1 MGRGVV
7 VVPRSL
13 VAPPS
18 PPHKGAGGGPRP
30 ALSSIALVIA
40 AALLLSSTA
49 SAQESKYPNLRGQWE
64 RSGPVAWDT
73 KKPPGRGQQAPL
85 NAEYQTRYDASLAEE
100 AKSGGQTYNPQVRCV
115 PPGMPR
121 AMIGYEPIEILVT
134 PDITYMRLH
143 FMGEFRRIYTD
154 GRDWPAHLAPTYIG
168 TSIGH
173 WIDTAG
179 SGRYDTLE
187 VETRGFKGPRL
198 IENTGIPLHLDNQ
211 TIIKERIHL
220 DATDANLLHDDV
232 TLIDDA
238 FTRPWTVTRDFRR
251 RPQAVWIEYL
261 CSENNNLVIIGGE
274 SYFVREDGYLMPMG
288 KGQRPPDLRNFAQPG
303 TTGRE

>member
-1 MGRGVV
+1 MAARSPIVV
-7 VVPRSL
+7 LTLSL
-13 VAPPS
+13 
-18 PPHKGAGGGPRP
+18 
-30 ALSSIALVIA
+30 A
-40 AALLLSSTA
+40 AASLGVLLA
-49 SAQESKYPNLRGQWE
+49 VSAAAEDAKYPDLRGQWE

-85 NAEYQTRYDASLAEE
+85 NAEYRAKYEASLAEE
-100 AKSGGQTYNPQVRCV
+100 ATSGGQSYNPQVHCV

-134 PDITYMRLH
+134 PDITYIRLH
-143 FMGEFRRIYTD
+143 FMGEFRRVYTD
-154 GRDWPAHLAPTYIG
+154 GRDWPADLAPTYIG

-173 WIDTAG
+173 WIDSRG

-198 IENTGIPLHLDNQ
+198 IENTGIPLHVDNR
-211 TIIKERIHL
+211 TVIKERFYL
-220 DATDANLLHDDV
+220 DAGDPNLLHDDV

-251 RPQAVWIEYL
+251 RAKPIWIEYL

-288 KGQRPPDLRNFAQPG
+288 KDQRPPDLRNF
-303 TTGRE
+303 R

>member
-1 MGRGVV
+1 VRLALASITITLAVV
-7 VVPRSL
+7 LLP
-13 VAPPS
+13 APP
-18 PPHKGAGGGPRP
+18 
-30 ALSSIALVIA
+30 
-40 AALLLSSTA
+40 A
-49 SAQESKYPNLRGQWE
+49 SAQDSQYPNLRGQWE
-64 RSGPVAWDT
+64 RSGAVAWDT
-73 KKPPGRGQQAPL
+73 KRPPGRGQGAPL
-85 NAEYQTRYDASLAEE
+85 NAEYQARYEASLAEE
-100 AKSGGQTYNPQVRCV
+100 VKTGGQSYNPQVRCV

-134 PDITYMRLH
+134 PEITYIRMH

-154 GRDWPAHLAPTYIG
+154 GRDWPAALAPSYIG

-173 WIDTAG
+173 WVDNSG

-187 VETRGFKGPRL
+187 IETRGFKGPRL

-211 TIIKERIHL
+211 TVIKERLHL
-220 DATDANLLHDDV
+220 DAADPNLLHDDV

-251 RPQAVWIEYL
+251 RAKPAWIEYL

-288 KGQRPPDLRNFAQPG
+288 KDQPPPDLRNFGAAK
-303 TTGRE
+303 